1 MLLKTSCRC
10 TDLVRSIEPVPADLD
25 MDFLRISSYVGT
37 QSSGTSTMGMQS
49 RLPIKG
55 RHVLVVSHAIFK
67 QLADLM
73 LLTSDL
79 HICFIITCM
88 NACKCPVLVPTI
100 SSVRVVS
107 SVPVPGHASALE

>member
-1 MLLKTSCRC
+1 
-10 TDLVRSIEPVPADLD
+10 
-25 MDFLRISSYVGT
+25 
-37 QSSGTSTMGMQS
+37 MGMQS